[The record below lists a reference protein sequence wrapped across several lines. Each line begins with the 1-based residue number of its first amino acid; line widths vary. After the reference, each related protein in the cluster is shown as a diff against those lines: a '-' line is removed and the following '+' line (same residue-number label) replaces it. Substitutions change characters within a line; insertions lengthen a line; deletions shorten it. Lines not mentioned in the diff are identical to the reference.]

1 MDITEP
7 PTSGGAAEYRDL
19 LQREL
24 RHLRCPSCHDV
35 SLSLQTDGI
44 ECAGCG
50 ALYSV
55 DPEARLGSVMPSE
68 SSADTKS
75 DIQAFWSDLYQQ
87 LYGAA
92 DAAMTPDKLE
102 ESIDQL
108 EDLFVIREQSCVVEM
123 PYKDLAGKR
132 VLEIGSGA
140 GGHSCIFKRYGAH
153 VTAVDITPQRAAS
166 TAAKFAMLKGGSGIA
181 FHADAENLPFQD
193 ASFDIV
199 YSNGVLHHSPDTERC
214 IAEATRVLKPG
225 GLAVIML
232 YSRVSAAFM
241 FNIWPRGVITG
252 EMFRWP
258 EAEWVGR
265 LTEGKPEYGTTRN
278 PITRVYSAKQMRA
291 LFRGYDIVSLRKWS
305 FQFDN
310 FCVPRL
316 TQIRRWVLSRLG
328 FKPHPG
334 GTIVYGQPIV
344 PETAI
349 ERRLGAWLGFGW
361 TIKAIKPG
369 EEPKNG

>member
-1 MDITEP
+1 MDT
-7 PTSGGAAEYRDL
+7 TSSPAKSGAAEYRDRL
-19 LQREL
+19 TQAQTY
-24 RHLRCPSCHDV
+24 LRCPKCTASGLVHDDD
-35 SLSLQTDGI
+35 SLTCTACAAVYPVDAEAKICSL
-44 ECAGCG
+44 
-50 ALYSV
+50 L
-55 DPEARLGSVMPSE
+55 PEAASL
-68 SSADTKS
+68 DTKS
-75 DIQAFWSDLYQQ
+75 DIQAFWGDLYQQ
-87 LYGAA
+87 LYGEA
-92 DAAMTPDKLE
+92 DASLTPETLE
-102 ESIDQL
+102 ETIDQV
-108 EDLFVIREQSCVVEM
+108 EDIFKIRTQSCVVEM
-123 PYKDLAGKR
+123 PYKDLAGER

-140 GGHSCIFKRYGAH
+140 GSHSCIFKRYGAH

-166 TAAKFAMLKGGSGIA
+166 TAAKFAMLRGGEGIA
-181 FHADAENLPFQD
+181 FHADAENLPFED
-193 ASFDIV
+193 GSFDVV
-199 YSNGVLHHSPDTERC
+199 YSNGVLHHSTDTERC

-265 LTEGKPEYGTTRN
+265 LTEGKPKFGDTRN
-278 PITRVYSAKQMRA
+278 PITRVYSAKQMKA
-291 LFRGYDIVSLRKWS
+291 LFKGYDIVSLRKWS

-316 TQIRRWVLSRLG
+316 TQIRRWVLTRLG
-328 FKPHPG
+328 FPLHPG

-349 ERRLGAWLGFGW
+349 ERWLGPLLGFGW
-361 TIKAIKPG
+361 TIKAIKPASD
-369 EEPKNG
+369 ETP

>member
-1 MDITEP
+1 MDTTDP
-7 PTSGGAAEYRDL
+7 PSMAGPERYLDRL
-19 LQREL
+19 RSEL
-24 RHLRCPSCHDV
+24 PHLRCPSCSSSD
-35 SLSLQTDGI
+35 LSLQSDGI
-44 ECAGCG
+44 RCGGCN
-50 ALYSV
+50 AHFAV
-55 DPEARLGSVMPSE
+55 NADTQLGVMMPSDGNSE
-68 SSADTKS
+68 TKA

-87 LYGAA
+87 LYRAA
-92 DAAMTPDKLE
+92 DAALTPEKLE
-102 ESIDQL
+102 ETIDQL
-108 EDLFVIREQSCVVEM
+108 EDLFLIRQQSCVIEM
-123 PYKDLAGKR
+123 PYKEIAGKR

-166 TAAKFAMLKGGSGIA
+166 TAAKFSMLKGGSGIA
-181 FHADAENLPFQD
+181 FHADAENLPFRD
-193 ASFDIV
+193 GSFDIV

-214 IAEATRVLKPG
+214 ISEATRVLKPG
-225 GLAVIML
+225 GMAVIML

-241 FNIWPRGVITG
+241 FNIWPRGVVTG

-278 PITRVYSAKQMRA
+278 PITRVYSANQMRT
-291 LFRGYDIVSLRKWS
+291 LFREYDILSLRKWS

-349 ERRLGAWLGFGW
+349 ERWLGAWLGFGW
-361 TIKAIKPG
+361 TIKAIKPAN
-369 EEPKNG
+369 PKDPR